1 MILLMHDFV
10 MSKTNPIN
18 NHLHKNTNKNN
29 NYIEES
35 IIVKSLKQQ
44 LKL

>member
-18 NHLHKNTNKNN
+18 NHLHKNN